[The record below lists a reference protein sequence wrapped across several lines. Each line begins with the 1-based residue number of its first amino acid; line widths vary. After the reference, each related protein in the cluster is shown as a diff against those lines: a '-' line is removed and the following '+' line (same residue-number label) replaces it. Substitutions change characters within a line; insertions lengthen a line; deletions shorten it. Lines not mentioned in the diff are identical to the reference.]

1 MGTRTLRRTREKGS
15 YRPENNELYWS
26 FLGRQT
32 PRKGKRTSKIL
43 MPKTVI
49 PGWRYLA
56 IRMDT
61 EDNAFGLW
69 QEKKKQVTRNC
80 PLKEKTGRP
89 FKRII

>member
-1 MGTRTLRRTREKGS
+1 
-15 YRPENNELYWS
+15 
-26 FLGRQT
+26 
-32 PRKGKRTSKIL
+32 

-69 QEKKKQVTRNC
+69 QEKKKVTRNC